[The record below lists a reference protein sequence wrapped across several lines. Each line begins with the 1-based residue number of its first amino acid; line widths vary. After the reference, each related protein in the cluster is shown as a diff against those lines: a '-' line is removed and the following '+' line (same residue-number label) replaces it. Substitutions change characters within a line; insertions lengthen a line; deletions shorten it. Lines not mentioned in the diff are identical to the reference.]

1 MRSSV
6 LRKRVV
12 DLVPPLFRSAM
23 DRILFNDL
31 ILLRLMS
38 SDYMLLASKIGKRPH
53 GNSEFFFQMYPLFVS
68 NFYN

>member
-1 MRSSV
+1 MVRKILKSSV

-23 DRILFNDL
+23 DMILFNDL

-38 SDYMLLASKIGKRPH
+38 SDYMLLASKIGKRPD
-53 GNSEFFFQMYPLFVS
+53 GKSVFFLPNVPFI
-68 NFYN
+68 